1 MNGDK
6 EYKVEMFFDSQELDV
21 YLDFIDNISSSEK
34 FKFDLKKLMCLEG
47 ANIYWMVYQK
57 MLNSVKTVEVCDQ

>member
-34 FKFDLKKLMCLEG
+34 FKFDLKKLMCLED

-57 MLNSVKTVEVCDQ
+57 MLNSIKTVEVCDQ